1 MGDVSCEILAGFHTC
16 SGAGLRSPF
25 SVEVMKGFQLLE
37 RFYTSG
43 ISILR
48 DVYDCSPH
56 DLVSSVMSL
65 KTARKYTH
73 LATVLFGP
81 ADSPKM
87 QRDAVALAEE
97 RELSIEYLEMVN
109 KHAKKLK
116 TRGAAWRLRAE
127 LIAYEGTLDEVD
139 AHAKKRVTEEGGDK
153 PKQPGMKIGR
163 VVDGLRTLS
172 LTADQRKIT
181 DLEKTLDAAITDTD
195 KPRSEA
201 LLEAFWD
208 FIEGDGTGLITP
220 EYKTVIALGLEQSA
234 QVFGGTGDDVT
245 VGASDGTT
253 LTGAEIVNAAM
264 EGALGDKLYVG
275 LFHPTAGP
283 VNLYEARFASDKLR
297 TLAMAEN
304 LVCPWPDCNVPAD
317 RCQVHHIDAHKHGGH
332 TKPSNLT
339 MLCKYHNGVN
349 DDAPNG
355 PRKKRKRSSR
365 GRMRRHRGKVRL
377 QTPVGK
383 LVGNTHHVSSMGAMN
398 LI

>member
-1 MGDVSCEILAGFHTC
+1 
-16 SGAGLRSPF
+16 
-25 SVEVMKGFQLLE
+25 MKGFQLLE

-65 KTARKYTH
+65 KTARKYTR
-73 LATVLFGP
+73 LATVFFGP
-81 ADSPKM
+81 ADSPKK
-87 QRDAVALAEE
+87 QRDAVALAEA
-97 RELSIEYLEMVN
+97 RELSVEYLEMVN
-109 KHAKKLK
+109 KHAKKLT

-139 AHAKKRVTEEGGDK
+139 AFGKQRVSEEGGDTKKK
-153 PKQPGMKIGR
+153 PGVRLGR
-163 VVDGLRTLS
+163 VIDGLRTIS
-172 LTADQRKIT
+172 ITDTQRRIT
-181 DLEKTLDAAITDTD
+181 DLEKTLDAAIENDND
-195 KPRSEA
+195 RLLSEA
-201 LLEAFWD
+201 LLEPFCNLV
-208 FIEGDGTGLITP
+208 EGGGTGLIKP
-220 EYKTVIALGLEQSA
+220 EYRTVIAIGL
-234 QVFGGTGDDVT
+234 DDFAKVSCGKGED
-245 VGASDGTT
+245 VVVALSDGTT
-253 LTGAEIVNAAM
+253 MTGAEFINAAM
-264 EGALGDKLYVG
+264 AGSLGDKLYVG

-304 LVCPWPDCNVPAD
+304 LVCPWPDCTVPAD

-349 DDAPNG
+349 NDAPDGQRNKHKPG
-355 PRKKRKRSSR
+355 KPKRGKPNR
-365 GRMRRHRGKVRL
+365 GRMRRHRGKVRMH
-377 QTPVGK
+377 TPGAK